1 MERNI
6 NNKKE
11 LTLVLT
17 GMFFVKSI
25 VDSSGTDHRVKNC
38 GLFSII
44 FMREITLGHKIKSE
58 VGYSIDLGSF
68 LMS

>member
-1 MERNI
+1 M
-6 NNKKE
+6 
-11 LTLVLT
+11 

-58 VGYSIDLGSF
+58 VGYSTDLGSF